1 MELSLIE
8 KFSDPALFDSLTMG
22 EKATGAL
29 ITTFTGMGI
38 TFIVLVLLWAV
49 IVIMSKTIGAVD
61 KEKIQ
66 KNPENIE
73 VNKPEKVQNSN
84 VNDEE
89 LVAVI
94 LAAIVASEGN
104 KNLSASNLVVRK
116 IKKVSGNVWSNAGM
130 ADCVESRR
138 VY

>member
-1 MELSLIE
+1 MELSLME
-8 KFSDPALFDSLTMG
+8 KFVDPALFESLTMG

-29 ITTFTGMGI
+29 ITTCMGMGI

-49 IVIMSKTIGAVD
+49 IVIMSKAIGVAD
-61 KEKIQ
+61 KAEVQTKSA
-66 KNPENIE
+66 NMVEPSIE
-73 VNKPEKVQNSN
+73 QMQNDT

-94 LAAIVASEGN
+94 LASIVAYEKS
-104 KNLSASNLVVRK
+104 KNLSSNKLVVRK
-116 IKKVSGNVWSNAGM
+116 LTRLNGNVWKDAGM